1 MFKSFKIKIINFL
14 LYFQIINKNSK
25 NINFLLKFIDNKYIT
40 YKNIRFAYKLG
51 CLNIVKKDIER
62 YNKYDYINKW
72 LTFTVVNEQYEI
84 IDYLL
89 SIGADIHYKND
100 ISLCLC
106 FFNNDFDTSKYLLEH
121 GANVNCYDNR
131 PLDYCFTLKNIDLFK
146 LIIIYDVNKLFLKR
160 LFFRLNEIILFKT
173 QIEKIHYD
181 ILDYLINNNII
192 NVDNI
197 KNLYDGELKKYIIQ
211 SIRKIKLKQF
221 N

>member
-1 MFKSFKIKIINFL
+1 MCKYLRKKRKKLNPNIL
-14 LYFQIINKNSK
+14 LVRSSMYKY
-25 NINFLLKFIDNKYIT
+25 LKGLET
-40 YKNIRFAYKLG
+40 A
-51 CLNIVKKDIER
+51 LNR
-62 YNKYDYINKW
+62 
-72 LTFTVVNEQYEI
+72 
-84 IDYLL
+84 
-89 SIGADIHYKND
+89 GANIHYKND
-100 ISLCLC
+100 ISLCWC
-106 FFNNDFDTSKYLLEH
+106 FFNNDYVTSKYLLEH
-121 GANVNCYDNR
+121 GADINCYDNR